1 MHTLF
6 RLPAVAI
13 LVCCTSCFAAPRLGS
28 TLDEFA
34 SHFGAPAY
42 REHLVRTSSVRWKRL
57 QGRERVLSAV
67 AAVSLEVSALDG
79 TVSQIVVRCKRP
91 LTDAETALLARR
103 FLRRYRAAD
112 FAKPSGSED
121 YKVYRTRDGGFVTVG
136 EHRGKSVVVLR
147 DASQQR
153 NQDIFDREAAKV
165 RPPTSN
171 H

>member
-1 MHTLF
+1 MHALF
-6 RLPAVAI
+6 RLPAVA
-13 LVCCTSCFAAPRLGS
+13 LMLCSTCCLAAPRLGS
-28 TLDEFA
+28 TLAEFT
-34 SHFGAPAY
+34 SYFGAPAY
-42 REHLVRTSSVRWKRL
+42 RQRLVRTSTLRWKRL
-57 QGRERVLSAV
+57 QGREPVLTTV
-67 AAVSLEVSALDG
+67 AAASFEVSALDG
-79 TVSQIVVRCKRP
+79 TVSEIVVRCKHP
-91 LTDAETALLARR
+91 LSDAETALLAHR

-112 FAKPSGSED
+112 FSKPSGSED

-165 RPPTSN
+165 KPPTSN